1 MNAEEIMNELIQVVQ
16 HGKIVE
22 VAFNRP
28 KLFNAFNLEMISEL
42 ATVLTRLAVDGSVKG
57 IALTGRGKAFCTGGD
72 LKWAVHFSD
81 KPGSSFY
88 KLASQLHIAVLEI
101 RQMNKPVVA
110 AINGPAAGAGF
121 TLALSCDFRIM
132 EESAVLRQS
141 YTSSGLSIEGGGT
154 YTLPRI
160 VGFAR
165 ALEIAAFDKPI
176 SAEQALKLGLVTK
189 VVKDEAA
196 LKGAIDMLDELAK
209 GSLHSFG
216 WSKRLLNE
224 SFINGF
230 ETHMELE
237 REGLSDCADHPDGK
251 EGLHAFIEKR
261 KPVFK

>member
-1 MNAEEIMNELIQVVQ
+1 
-16 HGKIVE
+16 
-22 VAFNRP
+22 
-28 KLFNAFNLEMISEL
+28 MISEL

-57 IALTGRGKAFCTGGD
+57 IALTGRGKAFCAGGD

-88 KLASQLHIAVLEI
+88 KLATQLHIAVLEI

-121 TLALSCDFRIM
+121 TLSLACDFRIM
-132 EESAVLRQS
+132 EESAVLKQS

-176 SAEQALKLGLVTK
+176 PAKQALKWGLITQ
-189 VVKDEAA
+189 VVKDGDA
-196 LKGAIDMLDELAK
+196 LKGAINLLDELAK
-209 GSLHSFG
+209 GSLHSFS
-216 WSKRLLNE
+216 WSKKLLNE
-224 SFINGF
+224 SFVNGF
-230 ETHMELE
+230 ETHLELE
-237 REGLSDCADHPDGK
+237 REGLADCADHPDGK